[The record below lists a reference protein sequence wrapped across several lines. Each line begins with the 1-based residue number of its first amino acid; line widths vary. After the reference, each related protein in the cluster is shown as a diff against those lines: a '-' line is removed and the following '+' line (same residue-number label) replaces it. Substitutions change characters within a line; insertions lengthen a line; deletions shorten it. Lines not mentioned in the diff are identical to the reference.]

1 MENKVKEM
9 FENTDLT
16 MVEIAGNIP
25 CDVSIVRRIVRKNYT
40 MEQFSKRKSRIY
52 KNSKVGDKNP
62 MKDKFR
68 EQHHNYIGDVSDGK
82 GYIMCLKPDWYTG
95 RKGCKHVFKHH
106 LVMCEALELTEIP
119 KGYCIHHIDED
130 KTNNSIGNLSMMT
143 LSAHTR
149 LHQLERATTS
159 RKA

>member
-9 FENTDLT
+9 FDNTDLT
-16 MVEIAGNIP
+16 MVEIASSIP
-25 CDVSIVRRIVRKNYT
+25 CDVSIVRRIIRKNYT

-52 KNSKVGDKNP
+52 KNSKIGDKNP

-68 EQHHNYIGDVSDGK
+68 EQHHNYVGDVSDGK

-95 RKGCKHVFKHH
+95 RQGCKHVFKHH
-106 LVMCEALELTEIP
+106 LVMCEALGLTEIP
-119 KGYCIHHIDED
+119 RGYCIHHIDGN
-130 KTNNSIGNLSMMT
+130 KINNSLENLSMLS

-159 RKA
+159 HKA